1 MKDYCKYVDVFYG
14 NGEITEFPETGLAS
28 KWFYIKALCGNTT
41 PHAVLPFGR
50 MSVGAYSGGY
60 PTGYGTHYPNS
71 CGGIK
76 KLWDKMKIRGFSH
89 LHESGTGAI
98 DYYYNYAIAVPF
110 YGRIEKINEYYDFE
124 NETGVPGLYS
134 VEFNDVLCR
143 VTTNADTAFHSYK
156 FKKAG
161 GRLAVDFSNDG
172 LSKVFDN
179 RYNAVPQECNVIKKD
194 ESTVY
199 FSGILSG
206 IKLYFC
212 VKAFGKNIGAKIF
225 TGDFESS
232 CTKLYKSEAN
242 CAFGALFDFDGSE
255 IELKVSYSTR
265 DFDSAEKQVNALGAA
280 FDETAASA
288 YAVWNKYLGAI
299 DIETDDETLKGKF
312 YSNLYHSLIKPVKL
326 TGESVLG
333 VEGET
338 VVDFGTFWDMY
349 KTALPLIFA
358 LYKTEGEKITKSIV
372 NISRTLE
379 KIPCC
384 FGLTSM
390 LVAENQAKM
399 LGILTLCE
407 GYYHGLCTAEEID
420 ECLKR
425 ELERED
431 FVRFIEE
438 GDFERY
444 THILDSADAC
454 FDTAK
459 ITRDEDFKAKLLT
472 LYKNFEKAY
481 DESGIMSE
489 NSPYYEGDRF
499 TYSFRLHPFMEER
512 VALSGGKEKFAKQ
525 LDTFFGFNGESL
537 KQVTDTE
544 MAWKILAETHH
555 HRFEGFNNECD
566 METPFAY
573 IFADRHDRLCEIVR
587 EAVKVSY
594 KTGRGGIPGNNDSGG
609 LSSLFV
615 WLCLGLF
622 PNTGSGRFLIGCP
635 QVDGAKITLSN
646 GKTLTVKANRRTKES
661 FTVKSVSFNGKKIE
675 NYQIETDKLLE
686 GGEMVFEIV

>member
-1 MKDYCKYVDVFYG
+1 MKDFCKYVDVFYG

-76 KLWDKMKIRGFSH
+76 KLWQKMKIRGFSH

-110 YGRIEKINEYYDFE
+110 YGNIENINEYYDFE
-124 NETGVPGLYS
+124 NETAKPGLYS
-134 VEFNDVLCR
+134 VEFNDTVCR
-143 VTTNADTAFHSYK
+143 VTVNADTAFHSYK
-156 FKKAG
+156 FKKEG

-179 RYNAVPQECNVIKKD
+179 RYNAVPEECTVIKKD
-194 ESTVY
+194 NCTVY
-199 FSGILSG
+199 FSGIMSG

-212 VKAFGKNIGAKIF
+212 VKAFARNVRTDIFSGAYETGCVRLIKDKADKN
-225 TGDFESS
+225 
-232 CTKLYKSEAN
+232 
-242 CAFGALFDFDGSE
+242 FGALFDFDGDE
-255 IELKVSYSTR
+255 IELKVSYSTVS
-265 DFDSAEKQVNALGAA
+265 FANAESRIAELNTG
-280 FDETAASA
+280 FDETARAA
-288 YAVWNKYLGAI
+288 YEIWNKYLGAVE
-299 DIETDDETLKGKF
+299 IETDDEVLKGKF
-312 YSNLYHSLIKPVKL
+312 YSNLYHSLIKPVML

-338 VVDFGTFWDMY
+338 VVDYATFWDMY
-349 KTALPLIFA
+349 KTALPLIFT
-358 LYKTEGEKITKSIV
+358 LYKNEGEKITKSIV
-372 NISRTLE
+372 NISRTL
-379 KIPCC
+379 KMIPCC

-399 LGILTLCE
+399 LGVTVLCE
-407 GYYHGLCTAEEID
+407 AFYHGLCTPEIID
-420 ECLKR
+420 ECIKR
-425 ELERED
+425 ELAGD
-431 FVRFIEE
+431 NFKRFIED
-438 GDFERY
+438 GYFERY

-454 FDTAK
+454 FDAAK
-459 ITRDEDFKAKLLT
+459 ITRDEELKSRLLELYQNFK
-472 LYKNFEKAY
+472 KAY

-489 NSPYYEGDRF
+489 NSPYYEGDRY
-499 TYSFRLHPFMEER
+499 TYSFRLHPYMKER
-512 VALSGGKEKFAKQ
+512 VALSGGKANFAKQ

-587 EAVKVSY
+587 EAVNVSY
-594 KTGRGGIPGNNDSGG
+594 KTGRGGISGNNDSGG

-615 WLCLGLF
+615 WLCLGIF
-622 PNTGSGRFLIGCP
+622 PNTGTGRFLIGCP
-635 QVDGAKITLSN
+635 QIDKAKITLAN
-646 GKTLTVKANRRTKES
+646 GKTLTVKANRRTKDA
-661 FTVKSVSFNGKKIE
+661 FNVKSVSFNGEKVEDYIIPSE
-675 NYQIETDKLLE
+675 KLLD
-686 GGEMVFEIV
+686 GGELVFEIV